1 MADGARQTIVR
12 SYRLDLESEIE
23 LRIQVKELRFNNG
36 YLLKVIDD
44 KKSSFTQME
53 VLDLI
58 YHRNFFTTNSF
69 GRKLT
74 TSLFFHP
81 LALQMLVLVAA
92 AIHCALSEYAT
103 GKKVTVM
110 LSQDEYR
117 GKISL
122 STVIDCITAEATAL
136 INYTWWAAVY
146 PPAPPPPP
154 MVLLRYNWRSSIPNT
169 TPQCRLALR
178 YFIQLSIL
186 PCQLVL
192 LLQNGCSSIPSLTS
206 IRSTSISFQT
216 LSLPLLLA
224 TLSMDSLLNW
234 IGAPWPGFLP
244 LNFILHSSITIIT
257 PLAHPAL
264 LIRHS
269 SFPDG
274 EPLFPAYSSYCH
286 SISITIQ
293 CELIS

>member
-154 MVLLRYNWRSSIPNT
+154 WCFSAI
-169 TPQCRLALR
+169 
-178 YFIQLSIL
+178 
-186 PCQLVL
+186 
-192 LLQNGCSSIPSLTS
+192 
-206 IRSTSISFQT
+206 
-216 LSLPLLLA
+216 
-224 TLSMDSLLNW
+224 
-234 IGAPWPGFLP
+234 IGAPQSP
-244 LNFILHSSITIIT
+244 T
-257 PLAHPAL
+257 PLLSVDWRFDISFSYPYCLVSWCSYYRMGAPQSPPWPRLEVPLYHSRRFPSLFFWRRSAW
-264 LIRHS
+264 IRCS
-269 SFPDG
+269 TG
-274 EPLFPAYSSYCH
+274 
-286 SISITIQ
+286 
-293 CELIS
+293 